1 MEALRRRTSEALQQK
16 SVEDVRKRNMERTRQ
31 ELENFKKELE
41 SLSTLNHKV
50 QLPLIDEVNKFEYWM
65 YLS

>member
-1 MEALRRRTSEALQQK
+1 
-16 SVEDVRKRNMERTRQ
+16 MERTRQ

-41 SLSTLNHKV
+41 TLSTLNHKV
-50 QLPLIDEVNKFEYWM
+50 QLPLIDEINKFEYWM